1 VLPLS
6 DNGKKADNEPM
17 ISLEDVTFQY
27 GEAGFRLHIDTLEI
41 ESSANV
47 ALVGPS
53 GSGKTTLLHLL
64 AGIFVAEQGRVD
76 VAGHHLPR
84 MSDGARRDFRIYNV
98 GQVFQDFELVDY
110 LNVRENILVPFF
122 INSQLTLSTETRRAA
137 DELAESMGLRD
148 KLRRPIAKL
157 SQGERQ
163 RVAICRALLPRPQ
176 IILADEPTGNL
187 DPENTQ
193 HVLDILL
200 EHAAASRATFVMV
213 THDHS
218 LLPRFDRVIDFTQ
231 FLVDGGQP
239 CQA

>member
-1 VLPLS
+1 
-6 DNGKKADNEPM
+6 M
-17 ISLEDVTFQY
+17 ISLKDVTFQY
-27 GEAGFRLHIDTLEI
+27 GDAAFRLQIDSLSI
-41 ESSANV
+41 ASSANV

-64 AGIFVAEQGRVD
+64 AGIFVPTAGHVE
-76 VAGHHLPR
+76 VAGHDLGQ
-84 MSDGARRDFRIYNV
+84 MSDASRRNFRIANV

-110 LNVRENILVPFF
+110 LNVRDNILVPFY
-122 INSQLTLSTETRRAA
+122 INTRLTLDAATRKMA
-137 DELAESMGLRD
+137 DELADSMGLGD
-148 KLRRPIAKL
+148 KLRRPIGNL

-163 RVAICRALLPRPQ
+163 RVAICRALLPRPRL
-176 IILADEPTGNL
+176 ILADEPTGNL

-200 EHAAASRATFVMV
+200 ERAASAGTTFVMV

-231 FLVDGGQP
+231 FLLEGAPQ